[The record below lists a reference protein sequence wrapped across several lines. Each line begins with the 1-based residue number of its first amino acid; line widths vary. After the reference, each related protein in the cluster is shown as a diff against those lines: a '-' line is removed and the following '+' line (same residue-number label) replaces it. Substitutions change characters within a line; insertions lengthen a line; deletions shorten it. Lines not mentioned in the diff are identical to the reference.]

1 MHGNS
6 HHKKI
11 IKNSCCKN
19 NLCEYL
25 VRALIVFWSI
35 CDKEE
40 VSEKY
45 NLTII
50 YFLSTPSQGQYIFNA
65 STTHDYLGV
74 SQTYG
79 DIGRT
84 VTGVHTFCHYEKMF
98 HRQQNMQSSI
108 KSVRL

>member
-1 MHGNS
+1 MVCVCASVYASILVVDQTNQLF
-6 HHKKI
+6 
-11 IKNSCCKN
+11 
-19 NLCEYL
+19 LCGKC
-25 VRALIVFWSI
+25 RWIWRI

-65 STTHDYLGV
+65 STMHDYLGV

-79 DIGRT
+79 NIGRT
-84 VTGVHTFCHYEKMF
+84 VTGVHTFCHYEKCF
-98 HRQQNMQSSI
+98 IGNKICRAA
-108 KSVRL
+108 